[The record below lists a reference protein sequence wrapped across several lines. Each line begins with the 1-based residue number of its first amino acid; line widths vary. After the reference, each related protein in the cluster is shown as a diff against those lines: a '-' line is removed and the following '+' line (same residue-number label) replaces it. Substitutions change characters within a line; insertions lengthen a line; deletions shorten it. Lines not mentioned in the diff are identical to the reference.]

1 MNERKL
7 QLFASVIL
15 ILTIITSIS
24 ITIML
29 YLQKTNTIMIVLS
42 CILSAT
48 LITLLIFFRFIYK
61 VFFTNNIRKI
71 LSVVD
76 NFKKGIFVQ
85 PSNEVKGNDL
95 LSKMYGELLIASR
108 HLDNIIKSQKNEID
122 KFRELYTNMMF
133 SMNAYIVALDFN
145 NKIIFTNELFL
156 NKFQL
161 SPSEVNGKNLSDIF
175 YFLTGTVLQ
184 AIEEIKS
191 SHESIILEKTHLI
204 SHNRISIIADIK
216 LSFMLSNNEPQIIMV
231 MDDVT
236 NKTKRDYQISLITQL
251 SGTIQKDDALDHIL
265 RTILTAVTSGTGL
278 GFNRAMLF
286 LRDDKNNILYGRMSV
301 GPDTLDEAFSI
312 WSSLNPLKGK
322 EILSRGING
331 DDAHGRLLK
340 EKVESTSFDLNEDTI
355 FTQILQSGETIHITD
370 ALHDQRV
377 NDEIKKFIDVNEFVI
392 VPLIALN
399 KIIGILIADNKFNQM
414 PITQDSVDLLTVFA
428 YQAALSIETY
438 NNLEL
443 LKQEMEKIRHR
454 QEAIVES
461 EKLAAIGRIASH
473 IAHEIRNPLVT
484 VGGYSRRILQTANA
498 QQVDIQKIKKAAQ
511 IIMTETERLEKI
523 LANVMDFT
531 RPSPFLL
538 RFNNINEI
546 IDDTA
551 SLLSNLFQERRV
563 ELSLQLQEVPL
574 IKSDFNQMKQVMLNL
589 LQNALDATQPYG
601 IVEVKTYS
609 DDKKVYI
616 EVSDTG
622 SGIVEE
628 DIYRIFEPFYTTKT
642 TGVGL
647 GLAIVKKIISDHNG
661 DIKVINKERG
671 AVFTISIPLP

>member
-1 MNERKL
+1 MDERKL
-7 QLFASVIL
+7 QLFAPVIL

-29 YLQKTNTIMIVLS
+29 YLQKTNIIMIVLS

-48 LITLLIFFRFIYK
+48 LITLLIIFRLIHK

-85 PSNEVKGNDL
+85 PSNEIKGNDL

-122 KFRELYTNMMF
+122 KFRELYNNMMF
-133 SMNAYIVALDFN
+133 SMNAYIMALDFN

-191 SHESIILEKTHLI
+191 THESIILEKAHLI

-216 LSFMLSNNEPQIIMV
+216 LSFMISNNEPQIIMV

-236 NKTKRDYQISLITQL
+236 SKTKRDYQISLITRL
-251 SGTIQKDDALDHIL
+251 SETIQKDDALDHIL

-331 DDAHGRLLK
+331 EDVHGRLLK

-355 FTQILQSGETIHITD
+355 FTQTLQSGETIHITD

-377 NDEIKKFIDVNEFVI
+377 NDEIKNFIDVNEFVI

-443 LKQEMEKIRHR
+443 LKKEMEKIRHR

-589 LQNALDATQPYG
+589 LQNALDATPPYG

>member
-1 MNERKL
+1 MDERKL
-7 QLFASVIL
+7 QLFAPVIL

-29 YLQKTNTIMIVLS
+29 YLQKTNIIMIVLS

-48 LITLLIFFRFIYK
+48 LITLLIIFRLIHK

-85 PSNEVKGNDL
+85 PSNEIKGNDL

-122 KFRELYTNMMF
+122 KFRELYNNMMF
-133 SMNAYIVALDFN
+133 SMNAYIMALDFN

-191 SHESIILEKTHLI
+191 THESIILEKAHLI

-216 LSFMLSNNEPQIIMV
+216 LSFMISNNEPQIIMV

-236 NKTKRDYQISLITQL
+236 SKTKRDYQISLITRL
-251 SGTIQKDDALDHIL
+251 SETIQKDDALDHIL

-278 GFNRAMLF
+278 GSNRAMLF

-331 DDAHGRLLK
+331 DDVHGRLLK

-355 FTQILQSGETIHITD
+355 FTQTLQSGETIHITD

-377 NDEIKKFIDVNEFVI
+377 NDEIKNFIDVNEFVI

-498 QQVDIQKIKKAAQ
+498 QQIDIQKIKKAAQ

-589 LQNALDATQPYG
+589 LQNALDATPPYG

>member
-1 MNERKL
+1 MDERKL
-7 QLFASVIL
+7 QLFAPVIL

-29 YLQKTNTIMIVLS
+29 YLQKTNIIMIVLS

-48 LITLLIFFRFIYK
+48 LITLLIIFRLIHK

-85 PSNEVKGNDL
+85 PSNEIKGNDL

-122 KFRELYTNMMF
+122 KFRELYNNMMF
-133 SMNAYIVALDFN
+133 SMNAYIMALDFN

-161 SPSEVNGKNLSDIF
+161 SPPEVNGKNLSDIF

-191 SHESIILEKTHLI
+191 SHESIILEKAHLI

-216 LSFMLSNNEPQIIMV
+216 LSFMISNNEPQIIMV

-236 NKTKRDYQISLITQL
+236 SKTKRDYQISLITRL
-251 SGTIQKDDALDHIL
+251 SETIQKDDALDHIL

-331 DDAHGRLLK
+331 DDVHGRLLK

-355 FTQILQSGETIHITD
+355 FTQTLQSGETIHITD

-377 NDEIKKFIDVNEFVI
+377 NDEIKNFIDVNEFVI

-443 LKQEMEKIRHR
+443 LKKEMEKIRHR

-498 QQVDIQKIKKAAQ
+498 QQIDIQKIKKAAQ

-589 LQNALDATQPYG
+589 LQNALDATPPYG

>member
-1 MNERKL
+1 
-7 QLFASVIL
+7 
-15 ILTIITSIS
+15 
-24 ITIML
+24 
-29 YLQKTNTIMIVLS
+29 
-42 CILSAT
+42 
-48 LITLLIFFRFIYK
+48 
-61 VFFTNNIRKI
+61 
-71 LSVVD
+71 
-76 NFKKGIFVQ
+76 
-85 PSNEVKGNDL
+85 
-95 LSKMYGELLIASR
+95 MYGELLIASR

-122 KFRELYTNMMF
+122 KFRELYNNMMF
-133 SMNAYIVALDFN
+133 SMNAYIMALDFN

-191 SHESIILEKTHLI
+191 THESIILEKAHLI

-216 LSFMLSNNEPQIIMV
+216 LSFMISNNEPQIIMV

-236 NKTKRDYQISLITQL
+236 SKTKRDYQISLITRL
-251 SGTIQKDDALDHIL
+251 SETIQKDDALDHIL

-331 DDAHGRLLK
+331 DDVHGRLLK

-355 FTQILQSGETIHITD
+355 FTQTLQSGETIHITD

-377 NDEIKKFIDVNEFVI
+377 NDEIKNFIDVNEFVI

-498 QQVDIQKIKKAAQ
+498 QQIDIQKIKKAAQ

-589 LQNALDATQPYG
+589 LQNALDATPPYG

>member
-1 MNERKL
+1 MDERKL
-7 QLFASVIL
+7 QLFAPVIL

-29 YLQKTNTIMIVLS
+29 YLQKTNIIMIVLS

-48 LITLLIFFRFIYK
+48 LITLLIIFRLIHK

-85 PSNEVKGNDL
+85 PSNEIKGNDL

-122 KFRELYTNMMF
+122 KFRELYNNMMF
-133 SMNAYIVALDFN
+133 SMNAYIMALDFN

-191 SHESIILEKTHLI
+191 THESIILEKAHLI

-216 LSFMLSNNEPQIIMV
+216 LSFMISNNEPQIIMV

-236 NKTKRDYQISLITQL
+236 SKTKRDYQISLITRL
-251 SGTIQKDDALDHIL
+251 SETIQKDDALDHIL

-331 DDAHGRLLK
+331 DDVHGRLLK

-355 FTQILQSGETIHITD
+355 FTQTLQSGETIHITD

-377 NDEIKKFIDVNEFVI
+377 NDEIKNFIDVNEFVI

-443 LKQEMEKIRHR
+443 LKKEMEKIRHR

-498 QQVDIQKIKKAAQ
+498 QQIDIQKIKKAAQ

-589 LQNALDATQPYG
+589 LQNALDATPPYG

-609 DDKKVYI
+609 DDKKVYM

>member
-48 LITLLIFFRFIYK
+48 LITLLIIFRLIHK

-85 PSNEVKGNDL
+85 PSNEIKGNDL

-122 KFRELYTNMMF
+122 KFRELYNNMMF
-133 SMNAYIVALDFN
+133 SMNAYIMALDFN

-191 SHESIILEKTHLI
+191 THESIILEKAHLI

-216 LSFMLSNNEPQIIMV
+216 LSFMISNNEPQIIMV

-236 NKTKRDYQISLITQL
+236 SKTKRDYQISLITRL
-251 SGTIQKDDALDHIL
+251 SETIQKDDALDHIL

-331 DDAHGRLLK
+331 DDVHGRLLK

-355 FTQILQSGETIHITD
+355 FTQTLQSGETIHITD

-377 NDEIKKFIDVNEFVI
+377 NDEIKNFIDVNEFVI

-443 LKQEMEKIRHR
+443 LKKEMEKIRHR

>member
-1 MNERKL
+1 MDERKL
-7 QLFASVIL
+7 QLFAPIIL

-29 YLQKTNTIMIVLS
+29 YLQKTNIIMIVLS

-48 LITLLIFFRFIYK
+48 LITLFIIFRLIHK
-61 VFFTNNIRKI
+61 VLFTDNIRKI

-95 LSKMYGELLIASR
+95 LSKMYDELLIASR

-122 KFRELYTNMMF
+122 KFHELYTNMMF
-133 SMNAYIVALDFN
+133 SMNAYIIALDFN

-161 SPSEVNGKNLSDIF
+161 SPSEVNGKNVSDIF

-191 SHESIILEKTHLI
+191 THESIILEKAHLI

-216 LSFMLSNNEPQIIMV
+216 LSFMISNNEPQIIMV

-236 NKTKRDYQISLITQL
+236 SKTKRDYQISLITQL
-251 SGTIQKDDALDHIL
+251 SETIQKDDALDHIL

-331 DDAHGRLLK
+331 EDAHGRLLK

-355 FTQILQSGETIHITD
+355 FTQTLQSGETIHITD

-377 NDEIKKFIDVNEFVI
+377 NDEIRKFIDVNEFVI

-443 LKQEMEKIRHR
+443 LKKEMEKIRHR

-531 RPSPFLL
+531 RPSPF
-538 RFNNINEI
+538 
-546 IDDTA
+546 
-551 SLLSNLFQERRV
+551 
-563 ELSLQLQEVPL
+563 
-574 IKSDFNQMKQVMLNL
+574 
-589 LQNALDATQPYG
+589 
-601 IVEVKTYS
+601 
-609 DDKKVYI
+609 
-616 EVSDTG
+616 
-622 SGIVEE
+622 
-628 DIYRIFEPFYTTKT
+628 
-642 TGVGL
+642 
-647 GLAIVKKIISDHNG
+647 
-661 DIKVINKERG
+661 
-671 AVFTISIPLP
+671 

>member
-1 MNERKL
+1 
-7 QLFASVIL
+7 L

-29 YLQKTNTIMIVLS
+29 YLQKTNIIMIVLS

-48 LITLLIFFRFIYK
+48 LITLLIIFRLIHK

-85 PSNEVKGNDL
+85 PSNEIKGNDL

-122 KFRELYTNMMF
+122 KFRELYNNMMF
-133 SMNAYIVALDFN
+133 SMNAYIMALDFN

-191 SHESIILEKTHLI
+191 THESIILEKAHLI

-216 LSFMLSNNEPQIIMV
+216 LSFMISNNEPQIIMV

-236 NKTKRDYQISLITQL
+236 SKTKRDYQISLITRL
-251 SGTIQKDDALDHIL
+251 SETIQKDDALDHIL

-331 DDAHGRLLK
+331 DDVHGRLLK

-355 FTQILQSGETIHITD
+355 FTQTLQSGETIHITD

-377 NDEIKKFIDVNEFVI
+377 NDEIKNFIDVNEFVI

-443 LKQEMEKIRHR
+443 LKKEMEKIRHR

-498 QQVDIQKIKKAAQ
+498 QQIDIQKIKKAAQ

-589 LQNALDATQPYG
+589 LQNALDATPPYG

>member
-48 LITLLIFFRFIYK
+48 LITLLIIFRLIHK

-85 PSNEVKGNDL
+85 PSNEIKGNDL

-122 KFRELYTNMMF
+122 KFRELYNNMMF
-133 SMNAYIVALDFN
+133 SMNAYIMALDFN

-191 SHESIILEKTHLI
+191 THESIILEKAHLI

-216 LSFMLSNNEPQIIMV
+216 LSFMISNNEPQIIMV

-236 NKTKRDYQISLITQL
+236 SKTKRDYQISLITRL
-251 SGTIQKDDALDHIL
+251 SETIQKDDALDHIL

-331 DDAHGRLLK
+331 DDVHGRLLK

-355 FTQILQSGETIHITD
+355 FTQTLQSGETIHITD

-377 NDEIKKFIDVNEFVI
+377 NDEIKNFIDVNEFVI

-443 LKQEMEKIRHR
+443 LKKEMEKIRHR

-498 QQVDIQKIKKAAQ
+498 QQIDIQKIKKAAQ

-589 LQNALDATQPYG
+589 LQNALDATPPYG

-609 DDKKVYI
+609 DDKKVYM

>member
-1 MNERKL
+1 
-7 QLFASVIL
+7 
-15 ILTIITSIS
+15 
-24 ITIML
+24 
-29 YLQKTNTIMIVLS
+29 
-42 CILSAT
+42 
-48 LITLLIFFRFIYK
+48 
-61 VFFTNNIRKI
+61 
-71 LSVVD
+71 
-76 NFKKGIFVQ
+76 
-85 PSNEVKGNDL
+85 
-95 LSKMYGELLIASR
+95 
-108 HLDNIIKSQKNEID
+108 
-122 KFRELYTNMMF
+122 
-133 SMNAYIVALDFN
+133 
-145 NKIIFTNELFL
+145 
-156 NKFQL
+156 
-161 SPSEVNGKNLSDIF
+161 
-175 YFLTGTVLQ
+175 
-184 AIEEIKS
+184 
-191 SHESIILEKTHLI
+191 

-216 LSFMLSNNEPQIIMV
+216 LSFMISNNEPQIIMV

-236 NKTKRDYQISLITQL
+236 SKTKRDYQISLITRL
-251 SGTIQKDDALDHIL
+251 SETIQKDDALDHIL

-331 DDAHGRLLK
+331 DDVHGRLLK

-355 FTQILQSGETIHITD
+355 FTQTLQSGETIHITD

-377 NDEIKKFIDVNEFVI
+377 NDEIKNFIDVNEFVI

-443 LKQEMEKIRHR
+443 LKKEMEKIRHR

-498 QQVDIQKIKKAAQ
+498 QQIDIQKIKKAAQ

-589 LQNALDATQPYG
+589 LQNALDATPPYG

>member
-1 MNERKL
+1 MDERKL
-7 QLFASVIL
+7 QLFAPVIL

-29 YLQKTNTIMIVLS
+29 YLQKTNIIMIVLS

-48 LITLLIFFRFIYK
+48 LITLLIIFRLIHK

-85 PSNEVKGNDL
+85 PSNEIKGNDL

-122 KFRELYTNMMF
+122 KFRELYNNMMF
-133 SMNAYIVALDFN
+133 SMNAYIMALDFN

-191 SHESIILEKTHLI
+191 THESIILEKAHLI

-216 LSFMLSNNEPQIIMV
+216 LSFMISNNEPQIIMV

-236 NKTKRDYQISLITQL
+236 SKTKRDYQISLITRL
-251 SGTIQKDDALDHIL
+251 SETIQKDDALDHIL

-331 DDAHGRLLK
+331 DDVHGRLLK

-355 FTQILQSGETIHITD
+355 FTQTLQSGETIHITD

-377 NDEIKKFIDVNEFVI
+377 NDEIKNFIDVNEFVI

-443 LKQEMEKIRHR
+443 LKKEMEKIRHR

-498 QQVDIQKIKKAAQ
+498 QQIDIQKIKKAAQ

-589 LQNALDATQPYG
+589 LQNALDATPPYG